1 MEQYCLTTFIAV
13 TDPSSM
19 LTRTGGNYYQL
30 KKEGLALIFAVTK
43 FANYLLCGFALKTD
57 HEAMVGLFRE
67 SKAS

>member
-1 MEQYCLTTFIAV
+1 
-13 TDPSSM
+13 M